1 MTLKPAEFDKLK
13 AHVDKT
19 WTSSRCPM
27 CDANDWGV
35 SGTVHLPLQ
44 DMAPRSL
51 TQMLMPTN
59 CVPLVVQTCLTC
71 GNTVFINMVVA
82 GLCEGVE

>member
-44 DMAPRSL
+44 DMAPC
-51 TQMLMPTN
+51 